1 MFARRL
7 TIVFLLVLIIA
18 FAAGSFFDYRYRQ
31 RWRWLVFDKMEVALS
46 DPQDYDILL
55 LGNSRIHTGVNPYY
69 LDSITGLKSYNL
81 AIGAGDEQEMKL
93 MSTVYLDHHKAPAF
107 VVIGLDNSMLV
118 KYNILRERFGYLFYL
133 DNDSIRS
140 FMQRNGFPTTLIRY
154 LPFFKYSFMDEYN
167 RSSLFTRS
175 PEIPRFDHN
184 IYKGFIN
191 VFPGAGPDSFDRKA
205 QNPVTANELPTAKNI
220 NDTAAA
226 TIVQTIELYKSR
238 GSLSFSSREG

>member
-1 MFARRL
+1 
-7 TIVFLLVLIIA
+7 
-18 FAAGSFFDYRYRQ
+18 
-31 RWRWLVFDKMEVALS
+31 
-46 DPQDYDILL
+46 
-55 LGNSRIHTGVNPYY
+55 
-69 LDSITGLKSYNL
+69 
-81 AIGAGDEQEMKL
+81 

-154 LPFFKYSFMDEYN
+154 LPFFKYSFLDEYN

-175 PEIPRFDHN
+175 PVIPRFDHN

-191 VFPGAGPDSFDRKA
+191 VFPGAGPDSVDRKA

-226 TIVQTIELYKSR
+226 TILQTIELYKSR
-238 GSLSFSSREG
+238 GSRILLVFPPVRDEVDAKTNKFQSWFLELSAEYQIPLLRTDTSIEYKPYHYIDKGHLNERGSRIFSRQVGLYINQLRKVNTN